1 MTPKWMPLD
10 NSESLKKNV
19 KKCNK
24 HFIFNKTFDPSRDQ
38 QTEKISSQSEK
49 STSSS
54 N

>member
-24 HFIFNKTFDPSRDQ
+24 HLIFNRFNLDLLI
-38 QTEKISSQSEK
+38 TEITTEAM
-49 STSSS
+49 
-54 N
+54 